1 MKKLLVLLFLGVLL
15 IACSKEDVESINPG
29 DSTNLPAESKLTVLA
44 SGDFV
49 KSGNYNTA
57 GKAEL
62 LRDDAGVNYI
72 RLTSFSVS
80 SGPDLRFYIATD
92 KAAKDF
98 VEISNSVKG
107 GSYAIKL
114 SKPVDLTKT
123 KFLLIWCKQFSVLFG
138 SVELKY

>member
-1 MKKLLVLLFLGVLL
+1 MKKILFILCLGFILS
-15 IACSKEDVESINPG
+15 ACSKEDVE
-29 DSTNLPAESKLTVLA
+29 TNAPEDGTTLPAESKLTILA

-49 KSGNYNTA
+49 KSGNYSTA

-62 LRDDAGVNYI
+62 LKDDVGVNYI
-72 RLTSFSVS
+72 RLTNFTVS
-80 SGPDLRFYIATD
+80 SGPDLRFYIAAD
-92 KAAKDF
+92 RAAKDF

-114 SKPVDLTKT
+114 TKPVDLNKT

-138 SVELKY
+138 SVELK

>member
-1 MKKLLVLLFLGVLL
+1 MKKILFLLCLGVVLS
-15 IACSKEDVESINPG
+15 ACSKEDVEAIDTTG
-29 DSTNLPAESKLTVLA
+29 GTTLPAESKLTVLA

-62 LRDDAGVNYI
+62 LKDDTGVNYI

-80 SGPDLRFYIATD
+80 SGPDLRFYIAAD

-138 SVELKY
+138 SVELK